1 MRSSQL
7 KYCRTNKKICV
18 AFIRLIN
25 ILGALFHCGIWK
37 YINQNWMEGVFE
49 KYFMLLHLTIEY
61 AQHLVGRQ
69 GQNCTSLLSQ
79 CNNEDRLKEM
89 DMNCYFKGYLLTFF
103 TVLFSPA
110 VQLEI
115 VQQISLTLSSQ
126 KLFELLFFIS
136 SLKSSNFILKIIGI
150 YTHYKKSFN
159 P

>member
-1 MRSSQL
+1 MS
-7 KYCRTNKKICV
+7 
-18 AFIRLIN
+18 
-25 ILGALFHCGIWK
+25 
-37 YINQNWMEGVFE
+37 
-49 KYFMLLHLTIEY
+49 LHLAIEY

-89 DMNCYFKGYLLTFF
+89 DMNCYFKGYLLTFLLF
-103 TVLFSPA
+103 FFSPA

-126 KLFELLFFIS
+126 KQFELLFFIS

-150 YTHYKKSFN
+150 YTHYNKSFN
-159 P
+159 PRRIFNDVYKNHHKQTGSMTIYEFSSYICKYPIWALICAPFL